1 MPDGQDKHGDDV
13 VPESNVH
20 LADLCRRGMLYEA
33 EAWLAAGH
41 SPVRLSGAHPCPLR
55 IAVEKGFHSLVKLL
69 LRHGCDSEQMAD
81 ALEEAA
87 KAGNMELCQL
97 LVEAGAPVEQLPYW
111 CLDEIASR
119 PLIQYLIDH
128 GLDLT
133 REDGLA
139 QMLTYRRIKPL
150 LGLFL
155 QNRKRFPAWE
165 DQAAMALCEFVRKRD
180 LKWISL
186 MIWAKADPLRKVRQ
200 LSDHH
205 SGYVEEMEE
214 CAAEIAVHH
223 GSAEI
228 FNMLKI
234 APTKAQADELM
245 QSIWFDGA
253 RPMLERLIEAGADLN
268 AYDPESGTPLHRM
281 LRSFG
286 WNCDSRFFQRR
297 DLREDVET
305 IAWMLR
311 LGAKWIPPENDREP
325 DCLRRCFYQGDPKLV
340 VEVIRLLDVAD
351 ACEKSLLRELIN
363 KPKMRGWVSLQEPEL
378 RDRLLSQ

>member
-1 MPDGQDKHGDDV
+1 MPDAPDKHESDA
-13 VPESNVH
+13 VPDGYVH
-20 LADLCRRGMLYEA
+20 LVDLCRRGMLYEA

-41 SPVRLSGAHPCPLR
+41 PPARPNEAHLCPLL
-55 IAVEKGFHSLVKLL
+55 IATGKGFHSMVKLL
-69 LRHGCDSEQMAD
+69 LRHGCTSEQMAD

-87 KAGNMELCQL
+87 KVGNMEICQL
-97 LVEAGAPVEQLPYW
+97 LVEAGAPVAQLPYW
-111 CLDEIASR
+111 CLDEIVNR
-119 PLIQYLIDH
+119 PLIQYLLDN

-133 REDGLA
+133 LENGLA

-205 SGYVEEMEE
+205 GGYVEEMKE
-214 CAAEIAVHH
+214 CAAEIAVHN

-234 APTKAQADELM
+234 APTKVQADELM

-253 RPMLERLIEAGADLN
+253 RPMIERLIEAGADLN
-268 AYDPESGTPLHRM
+268 AYDAESGTPLHRM

-286 WNCDSRFFQRR
+286 WNCDADSFSGAISGKMSR
-297 DLREDVET
+297 
-305 IAWMLR
+305 
-311 LGAKWIPPENDREP
+311 
-325 DCLRRCFYQGDPKLV
+325 
-340 VEVIRLLDVAD
+340 
-351 ACEKSLLRELIN
+351 
-363 KPKMRGWVSLQEPEL
+363 
-378 RDRLLSQ
+378 